1 MRRIVAGSLYVAVVV
16 VLAAVAAWPIYRSGA
31 FLVLVVVASA
41 LGAAVA
47 AVRAASERA
56 GNGDFSPLWA
66 GQRAA
71 GCRQVDAAVLTR
83 ELMACK

>member
-47 AVRAASERA
+47 ALVTFVPAFRRA
-56 GNGDFSPLWA
+56 GEVGS
-66 GQRAA
+66 
-71 GCRQVDAAVLTR
+71 
-83 ELMACK
+83 